1 MVTYTK
7 KTEYEKDGKTMLDNP
22 EQVQGSD
29 TGGVPVEGTPN
40 PEAGV
45 SQETPSQSPQVDVE
59 KVKSEY
65 EQKLAQMSQDLN
77 QVKSS
82 LQRREHEQ
90 RQNYEKQIAETQKQL
105 REARMQGMDENQRK
119 AYEAQMQQEEYQS
132 LQSRLEEYER
142 KTQEYEQMNGAQ
154 TFFMQ
159 KGVPAN
165 RLVLNQGYEALVQSG
180 WDWVTEQLAA
190 KAQPAQS
197 TQPSP
202 LKTAPSVITDKS
214 TPSTGTTWA
223 ELIAKYGSREN
234 VYRMIEQYELPAS
247 VLPPV

>member
-1 MVTYTK
+1 
-7 KTEYEKDGKTMLDNP
+7 MLDNP

-45 SQETPSQSPQVDVE
+45 SQETPSQSPQPDVE

-65 EQKLAQMSQDLN
+65 EQKLTQMSQDLN
-77 QVKSS
+77 QLKSS

-119 AYEAQMQQEEYQS
+119 AYEVQMQQEEYQS

-142 KTQEYEQMNGAQ
+142 KNAEYEQMNGAQ

-180 WDWVTEQLAA
+180 WDWVSEQLTRVNSP
-190 KAQPAQS
+190 AQP
-197 TQPSP
+197 TQPAP
-202 LKTAPSVITDKS
+202 LKPAPSVITDKS

-223 ELIAKYGSREN
+223 ELRAKYGSDETI
-234 VYRMIEQYELPAS
+234 YRLIEQGQLDPG
-247 VLPPV
+247 VLPR